1 MKVEDV
7 VIIGCGPAGAAAAIQ
22 LFRSGITP
30 VVFEKDKIGGLL
42 RNANL
47 VENYPGFPGGIKGV
61 DLVDLIKRQ
70 LEVVGVQVQPLEAL
84 SVDYEDGLFITKTES
99 GVTKSRFAVIASGT
113 KPKTLPDVVIADAAR
128 KFIFTEAYPLFGVS
142 KKRIVIIGAGDAAF
156 DYALNLSQKN
166 EVIILNRSDKTKCL
180 PLLKER
186 CAAVGSIRYL
196 ENHPVKAVDTK
207 KGGVE
212 ITAFDA
218 ILNKD
223 ALFHSDYLITAIGRE
238 PNIDFLETGLAK
250 KIDFLKKDGR
260 LFIIGDV
267 INGIF
272 RQTTIS
278 VGDGVRAAMEIYG
291 YLFHN

>member
-22 LFRSGITP
+22 LFRSGIAP
-30 VVFEKDKIGGLL
+30 VVFEKENVGGLL

-47 VENYPGFPGGIKGV
+47 VENYLGFPGGIKGV

-70 LEVVGVQVQPLEAL
+70 LEIVGVKVHNAKVL
-84 SVDYEDGLFITKTES
+84 SLHYKDGLFITKTES
-99 GVTKSRFAVIASGT
+99 GTTKSRFAIIASGT
-113 KPKTLPDVVIADAAR
+113 KPKALPDVDIADYA
-128 KFIFTEAYPLFGVS
+128 KKNVFSEAYPLFGVS

-156 DYALNLSQKN
+156 DYALNLSRKN

-186 CAAVGSIRYL
+186 CAAVGAIRYL
-196 ENHPVKAVDTK
+196 ENHPVKTVDTK
-207 KGGVE
+207 NGGVE
-212 ITAFDA
+212 ITAFDV
-218 ILNKD
+218 ILSKET
-223 ALFHSDYLITAIGRE
+223 LFHSDYLITAIGRK
-238 PNIDFLETGLAK
+238 PNIDFLETGLTN
-250 KIDFLKKDGR
+250 KIDSLKKDSG

-291 YLFHN
+291 YLFHD